1 MAEDYQQEMLRKYI
15 ERLTALRGEEG
26 RHIELA
32 DMKEVARELG
42 MSEDDIAA
50 ADLAAKAH
58 RDRGLRHLQHRRW
71 DDAVT
76 ELREAMALDPM
87 SIEILHPLATAHKE
101 RWRATGS
108 QSDRKR
114 ASELASRTIAIDPA
128 HDASYL
134 LLNELDEP
142 RRPKAAETS
151 PATPRRR
158 PSSVRW
164 LLVALPLIAIT
175 LIGLKIIAARPH
187 PSVEQSEIPQPAVM
201 TVEEGGSELPVIWEG
216 RREDGVNIAFASAG
230 DGSSRITITNV
241 GTRVVRSL
249 RIRVDGGSI
258 EAIAEGDAPLGVG
271 ESRVVETGNRVV
283 DGSMIAVE
291 LVEAE

>member
-15 ERLTALRGEEG
+15 ERLTALRGEG
-26 RHIELA
+26 DRGLDLA

-50 ADLAAKAH
+50 ADLAAKSH

-101 RWRATGS
+101 RWRVTGS

-114 ASELASRTIAIDPA
+114 ASELASRVIAIDPA
-128 HDASYL
+128 HDASSL

-142 RRPKAAETS
+142 RRPKAAEPS
-151 PATPRRR
+151 PASPRRR
-158 PSSVRW
+158 RSSVRW
-164 LLVALPLIAIT
+164 LLVALPLIAMVA
-175 LIGLKIIAARPH
+175 IGLKIIAARPH
-187 PSVEQSEIPQPAVM
+187 PRVEQPDIPQPAVM
-201 TVEEGGSELPVIWEG
+201 AVEERGAELPVIWEG
-216 RREDGVNIAFASAG
+216 HREDGVNIAFAPSG

-241 GTRVVRSL
+241 GTRAVRSL
-249 RIRVDGGSI
+249 RIRMDGRSI
-258 EAIAEGDAPLGVG
+258 DAIAEGDAPLGVG
-271 ESRVVETGNRVV
+271 ESRMVETGSQGTG
-283 DGSMIAVE
+283 GSMIAVE